1 MFRHSLFSALVLVA
15 FALGVP
21 QHASATPLLQ
31 LEISGGI
38 YDPVSGT
45 TTAKTNTFTLYAY
58 LTPKTNTSAAQ
69 LQAMLSETFYLS
81 AALTPKLTTQ
91 TTQTELGSYT
101 LNGTTVNATSDMV
114 YGTPPAQQYLGGTTF
129 DTYFKEFAFKF
140 QSGPTSTAST
150 SSSTGKPSDDL
161 YFMAFTIDTS
171 ELNPD
176 YQVQF
181 DLYNEAQGKGGGNLK
196 INKFSAFSRNRSSE
210 LLPAPEPSSLFLLG
224 TGTAAL
230 LVAGYRR
237 RRSR

>member
-1 MFRHSLFSALVLVA
+1 MVRHSLFSALVLVA
-15 FALGVP
+15 FVVGVP
-21 QHASATPLLQ
+21 QRASATPLLQ
-31 LEISGGI
+31 LEISGGA

-45 TTAKTNTFTLYAY
+45 TTAKTNAFTLYAY
-58 LTPKTNTSAAQ
+58 LTPKNNTSPAQ

-91 TTQTELGSYT
+91 TKQTELGSFT

-114 YGTPPAQQYLGGTTF
+114 YGTPPAQQYLGGTTY

-140 QSGPTSTAST
+140 QSASTSTAGT
-150 SSSTGKPSDDL
+150 SSSTGTNGM

-171 ELNPD
+171 QLNPD